1 MLVPLDGA
9 LENPFMFILLNK
21 QWTRTALHR
30 ILQENNRN
38 VVVVVVEENNR
49 NVVVVVVE
57 EENNRF
63 YGLKTYI
70 NAQHSTSFSVYIP
83 LLRS

>member
-1 MLVPLDGA
+1 
-9 LENPFMFILLNK
+9 MFILLNK

-30 ILQENNRN
+30 IRQENNRN

-49 NVVVVVVE
+49 NVVVVVVVE

-70 NAQHSTSFSVYIP
+70 NAQHSTSFSVYI
-83 LLRS
+83 LLFRS